1 MSTEQPSQIKKEEL
15 VELVKQWIDMDT
27 EINKLNKSI
36 TSIKKQIESIN
47 KDKKK
52 LTDKLLVV
60 IKSKNTDIVL
70 GNNTLAHKV
79 TKTKKAITKK
89 YLLEQ
94 LNLYYKNQPEIAKDI
109 STQILNNREVTI
121 VEDIVLKTSS

>member
-1 MSTEQPSQIKKEEL
+1 MNTEEQTLKKEEL
-15 VELVKQWIDMDT
+15 IELVKQWIDMDT

-36 TSIKKQIESIN
+36 TTIKKQIEGIN

-52 LTDKLLVV
+52 ITDKLLVV

-70 GNNTLAHKV
+70 GNNILAHKV
-79 TKTKKAITKK
+79 IKTKKTITKK
-89 YLLEQ
+89 YLLDQ

-109 STQILNNREVTI
+109 SEQILNNREVVIT
-121 VEDIVLKTSS
+121 EDIVLKMSS

>member
-1 MSTEQPSQIKKEEL
+1 MNTEQQSQIKKEEL

-36 TSIKKQIESIN
+36 TSIKKQIEGIN

-70 GNNTLAHKV
+70 KHMFHKFLKMNV
-79 TKTKKAITKK
+79 KTD
-89 YLLEQ
+89 L
-94 LNLYYKNQPEIAKDI
+94 
-109 STQILNNREVTI
+109 TI
-121 VEDIVLKTSS
+121 GFMK

>member
-1 MSTEQPSQIKKEEL
+1 MNTEEQTLKKEEL
-15 VELVKQWIDMDT
+15 IELVKQWIDMDT

-36 TSIKKQIESIN
+36 TTIKKQIEGIN

-52 LTDKLLVV
+52 ITDKLLVV

-70 GNNTLAHKV
+70 GNNILAHKV
-79 TKTKKAITKK
+79 IKTKKTITKK
-89 YLLEQ
+89 YLLDQ

-109 STQILNNREVTI
+109 SEQILNNREVVIT
-121 VEDIVLKTSS
+121 EDIVLKISS

>member
-1 MSTEQPSQIKKEEL
+1 MNSEQSQLKKEEL

-36 TSIKKQIESIN
+36 TSIKKQIQNIN

-52 LTDKLLVV
+52 ITDQLLIV
-60 IKSKNTDIVL
+60 IKTKNTDIIL
-70 GNNTLAHKV
+70 GTNTLAHKV

-89 YLLEQ
+89 YLLDQ

-109 STQILNNREVTI
+109 STQILNNREVI
-121 VEDIVLKTSS
+121 VTEDIVLKTLS

>member
-1 MSTEQPSQIKKEEL
+1 MNNEQQQIKRDEL
-15 VELVKQWIDMDT
+15 VELVKEWITMDT

-36 TSIKKQIESIN
+36 TTIKKQIQNIN

-52 LTDKLLVV
+52 ITDQLLVV
-60 IKSKNTDIVL
+60 IKEKDTDIVL
-70 GNNTLAHKV
+70 GNNTLVHKV
-79 TKTKKAITKK
+79 KKTKKAITKK

-109 STQILNNREVTI
+109 STQILNNRETTI
-121 VEDIVLKTSS
+121 TEDIVLKIS

>member
-1 MSTEQPSQIKKEEL
+1 MDDHQLKKEEL
-15 VELVKQWIDMDT
+15 VELVKQWIDMDV

-36 TSIKKQIESIN
+36 TTVKKQIATIN

-70 GNNTLAHKV
+70 GNNTLAHKIK
-79 TKTKKAITKK
+79 KTKKTITKK

-94 LNLYYKNQPEIAKDI
+94 LNLYYKNQPDIAKDV
-109 STQILNNREVTI
+109 SDQILNNRPI
-121 VEDIVLKTSS
+121 VISEDIILKSSE

>member
-1 MSTEQPSQIKKEEL
+1 M
-15 VELVKQWIDMDT
+15 
-27 EINKLNKSI
+27 
-36 TSIKKQIESIN
+36 
-47 KDKKK
+47 
-52 LTDKLLVV
+52 
-60 IKSKNTDIVL
+60 
-70 GNNTLAHKV
+70 AHKV

-121 VEDIVLKTSS
+121 VEDIVLKTSSWIKIKIMLNVKLC